1 MDSHHEER
9 ISQLL
14 GELRK
19 NESSTSTT
27 VSDGSRTQAG
37 MSACRDWH
45 DAPHEE
51 QSDVHADGGSYTNK
65 SDQGIPGS
73 SVKNIGQKL
82 FGQTLVFGSQIGDLQ
97 TNWAPLKSELAH
109 VL

>member
-19 NESSTSTT
+19 NESSTSTST
-27 VSDGSRTQAG
+27 STRVSDDSRTQAG
-37 MSACRDWH
+37 TSACRDWY

-51 QSDVHADGGSYTNK
+51 QSHVHADGGSYTNK
-65 SDQGIPGS
+65 SNQGMPGQLG
-73 SVKNIGQKL
+73 K
-82 FGQTLVFGSQIGDLQ
+82 
-97 TNWAPLKSELAH
+97 
-109 VL
+109 